1 MYLKNTCE
9 GNSIPTKFFHH
20 FGLQYWSP
28 VTVTVCSTVAFV
40 VIKTHKLHFM
50 CPVFPNTARFLA
62 QILYPSKLWK
72 IPCFPQGSASLL
84 ACGIRAP
91 DVNAFVTVEN
101 FKKICSLHKDS
112 VPLAGMLLPEYAHSW
127 STLLE
132 ARMLERLK
140 LLQYKS
146 LLFAVSL
153 FLKTSYKEFPIH
165 PSP

>member
-1 MYLKNTCE
+1 MVGRECLYLKNTCE

-91 DVNAFVTVEN
+91 DVNALVILCKTLKRFAA
-101 FKKICSLHKDS
+101 FIKILYLWLACFFLSMLTAGLHY
-112 VPLAGMLLPEYAHSW
+112 LR
-127 STLLE
+127 LE
-132 ARMLERLK
+132 C
-140 LLQYKS
+140 
-146 LLFAVSL
+146 
-153 FLKTSYKEFPIH
+153 
-165 PSP
+165 

>member
-1 MYLKNTCE
+1 MVGRECLYLKNTCE

-40 VIKTHKLHFM
+40 VITTHKLHFM

-91 DVNAFVTVEN
+91 DVNALVILCKTLKRFAA
-101 FKKICSLHKDS
+101 FIKILYLWLACFFLSMLTAGLHY
-112 VPLAGMLLPEYAHSW
+112 LR
-127 STLLE
+127 LE
-132 ARMLERLK
+132 C
-140 LLQYKS
+140 
-146 LLFAVSL
+146 
-153 FLKTSYKEFPIH
+153 
-165 PSP
+165 